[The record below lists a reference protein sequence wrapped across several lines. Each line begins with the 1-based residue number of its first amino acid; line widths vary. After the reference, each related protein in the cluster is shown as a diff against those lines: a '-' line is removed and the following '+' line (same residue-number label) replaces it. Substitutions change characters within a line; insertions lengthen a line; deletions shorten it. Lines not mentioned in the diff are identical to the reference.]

1 MKKKRIL
8 AAVLATLMVSTMT
21 LSAELPLRRKTA

>member
-21 LSAELPLRRKTA
+21 LSGTAFAASLP